1 MRLGLCFDTKEFDS
15 VDRGSYSG
23 DESLFCHGLGN
34 VGSRSFGYSTITPH
48 IEQAIVFSTTV
59 IHEINLVLKLYR
71 RNLQIIEICKFHV
84 TVWSATLQFTTFT
97 LWDTLTIT
105 APLFLSFFTCDY
117 KPYAPPIAISW
128 ISHAS
133 PIAAIYRLLERKSW
147 KTEMPH
153 VSIN

>member
-1 MRLGLCFDTKEFDS
+1 MGLCFDTKEFDS
-15 VDRGSYSG
+15 VDGGSYSG
-23 DESLFCHGLGN
+23 DESLFYHGLGN

-71 RNLQIIEICKFHV
+71 RLKCYFYHFHSLRHINHHCASV
-84 TVWSATLQFTTFT
+84 S
-97 LWDTLTIT
+97 
-105 APLFLSFFTCDY
+105 PSFFTCDY

-133 PIAAIYRLLERKSW
+133 PIAAIYWLLERKS
-147 KTEMPH
+147 
-153 VSIN
+153 